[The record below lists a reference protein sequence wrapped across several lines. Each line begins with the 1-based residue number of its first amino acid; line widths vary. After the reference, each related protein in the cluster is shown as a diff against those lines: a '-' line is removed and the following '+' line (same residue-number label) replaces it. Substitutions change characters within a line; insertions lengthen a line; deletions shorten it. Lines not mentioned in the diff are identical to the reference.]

1 MATNSSVNPSIPSG
15 YEVAE
20 EQRAEDMRW
29 IGEQVV
35 QQSVSVSVPIQRIK
49 TRLQSKNTGWKIKYN
64 EVVRL
69 LEQARRDLHESQKT
83 VEGQR
88 EKIVQL
94 QQDIA
99 TLKTD
104 IEATRETEG
113 LDNEIF
119 DDDIQVTDD

>member
-1 MATNSSVNPSIPSG
+1 MAANGSVNPSIPSG

-49 TRLQSKNTGWKIKYN
+49 NRFQSKNTHWKIKYN

-69 LEQARRDLHESQKT
+69 LDQARRDLHESQKT
-83 VEGQR
+83 VEAQGER
-88 EKIVQL
+88 IVKL
-94 QQDIA
+94 QQEIA
-99 TLKTD
+99 TLRTES
-104 IEATRETEG
+104 EATRETDG
-113 LDNEIF
+113 LENDVFDEEIE
-119 DDDIQVTDD
+119 VTN